1 MTNRPMRILMIEDNP
16 GDARLLREY
25 LAEAGTD
32 RFVIFQA
39 DRLAGG
45 LVYLSQPGIDV
56 VLLDLT
62 LPDSSGVETLNRVQA
77 HAASVPIV
85 VLTGRDDDAIA
96 AQLLQA
102 GAQDYLVKGHV
113 TSALLVRALRYATE
127 RKHAQD
133 KLILYREIFVH
144 SIEAIAIMD
153 LHGRYLEQNAA
164 HREFLGFSEE
174 DLLRGH
180 APALHLDGE
189 RSKGIISGLV
199 KTGRYRGEATG
210 HTKDGRTIDIEV
222 SAFAIRNEA
231 GQPVCYV
238 EIKRDMTERKRMEQ
252 ALRATHDDLE
262 RRVAERTRD
271 LQEKLDELESFEE
284 VVVGRELKMIG
295 LEKELAQLRKDVK
308 TSVEGQL
315 IR

>member
-25 LAEAGTD
+25 LAEAGPD
-32 RFVIFQA
+32 RFVILQA

-62 LPDSSGVETLNRVQA
+62 LPDSDGVETLNRLQA
-77 HAASVPIV
+77 HAASVPVV
-85 VLTGRDDDAIA
+85 VLTGRDDDAVA

-164 HREFLGFSEE
+164 HRQFLGFSDE
-174 DLLRGH
+174 DLRGH
-180 APALHLDGE
+180 TPGVHGEEE
-189 RSKGIISGLV
+189 RSKGIISELR
-199 KTGRYRGEATG
+199 KTGCYRGEATG
-210 HTKDGRTIDIEV
+210 HTKDGSTLDIEV
-222 SAFAIRNEA
+222 SAFAVRNET
-231 GQPVCYV
+231 GLPVCYV

-252 ALRATHDDLE
+252 ALRATHEDLE
-262 RRVAERTRD
+262 RRVEERTRD
-271 LQEKLDELESFEE
+271 LQEKLDELKRFEE

-295 LEKELAQLRKDVK
+295 LEKELAQLRKEVK
-308 TSVEGQL
+308 ASIDGQL
-315 IR
+315 IS

>member
-25 LAEAGTD
+25 LAEAGPD
-32 RFVIFQA
+32 RFVILQT

-62 LPDSSGVETLNRVQA
+62 LPDSDGVETLNRLQA

-85 VLTGRDDDAIA
+85 VLTGRDDDAVA

-127 RKHAQD
+127 RKHAHD
-133 KLILYREIFVH
+133 KLILYREVFVH

-164 HREFLGFSEE
+164 HRQFLGFSDE
-174 DLLRGH
+174 DLRGH
-180 APALHLDGE
+180 TSGVHGEEE
-189 RSKGIISGLV
+189 RSKGIISELRT
-199 KTGRYRGEATG
+199 TGRYRGEATG
-210 HTKDGRTIDIEV
+210 PTKDGRTLDIEV
-222 SAFAIRNEA
+222 SAFAVRNET

-252 ALRATHDDLE
+252 ALRATHEDLE
-262 RRVAERTRD
+262 RRVEERTRD
-271 LQEKLDELESFEE
+271 LQEKLDELERFEE

-295 LEKELAQLRKDVK
+295 LEKELAQLRKDVRA
-308 TSVEGQL
+308 SIDGQL
-315 IR
+315 IS